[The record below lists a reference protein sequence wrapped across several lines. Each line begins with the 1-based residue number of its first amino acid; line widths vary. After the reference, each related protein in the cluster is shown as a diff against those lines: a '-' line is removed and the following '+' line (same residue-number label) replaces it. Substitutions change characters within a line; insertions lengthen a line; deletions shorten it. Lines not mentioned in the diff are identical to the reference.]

1 MVMQGYMICL
11 IKPIKFPNRNH
22 MIYFAGHWRGYS
34 RRNAEMEAD
43 DIISSAI
50 EKCTADDNRN
60 KYELALESKRDCV
73 QAKLE
78 IVLCSTP
85 KTSVRREASYA
96 F

>member
-1 MVMQGYMICL
+1 
-11 IKPIKFPNRNH
+11 
-22 MIYFAGHWRGYS
+22 
-34 RRNAEMEAD
+34 MEAD

-50 EKCTADDNRN
+50 EKCTANDNRD

-85 KTSVRREASYA
+85 KTDIVGLNSRTRQNFLADFYPDSLRFTEFKNPKIPEIQPSNSY
-96 F
+96 

>member
-1 MVMQGYMICL
+1 
-11 IKPIKFPNRNH
+11 
-22 MIYFAGHWRGYS
+22 
-34 RRNAEMEAD
+34 MEAD

-50 EKCTADDNRN
+50 EKCTADVHRD

-85 KTSVRREASYA
+85 KTDIVRLNSRRRHDFLADFYPESLRVPKVPNSRNST
-96 F
+96 